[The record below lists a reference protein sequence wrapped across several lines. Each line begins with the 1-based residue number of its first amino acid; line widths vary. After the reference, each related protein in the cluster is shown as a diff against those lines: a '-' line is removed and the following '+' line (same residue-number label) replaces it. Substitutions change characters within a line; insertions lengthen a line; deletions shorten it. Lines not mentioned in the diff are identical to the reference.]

1 MQWLPAILIVP
12 YLILLLGIYRG
23 LRKINPYNI
32 SSEPL
37 EFVSVIVACR
47 NEELHLPGLLGSLSD
62 QDYPSHL
69 YEVIVV
75 NDNSTDKTFETASSF
90 SGKNNINTINNTG
103 TGKKKA
109 IETGINAAS
118 GKLIITTDADC
129 TPGKNWIR
137 TIASFYEDHKPDL
150 IICPVQLS
158 PMPGFFGKFQELEFL
173 SLQGI
178 TAGTASNGK
187 PVICNGANLAFTKE
201 SYLKHSENLHH
212 EIASGDD
219 VFLLH
224 SIKKAPQS
232 KILWLESANAL
243 ITAASS
249 PTIKSF
255 IKQRNRWISKS
266 GSIKDFYTIV
276 LGIVTFVTIL
286 LQPVLLIAGIFDPV
300 FLIVFLVVFALKSIP
315 DFLILQNTT
324 RRYGKESLMKWFLIS
339 QIIYPYYVLIVVL
352 KAIHP
357 GKPGIDSNVRACQ
370 NWL

>member
-1 MQWLPAILIVP
+1 MHWLPAILIVP

-23 LRKINPYNI
+23 LRKIKPFNI
-32 SSEPL
+32 SSKPF
-37 EFVSVIVACR
+37 EFVSVVVACR
-47 NEELHLPGLLGSLSD
+47 NEQLRLPDLLDKLSD

-90 SGKNNINTINNTG
+90 VGNFSINTINNTG

-109 IETGINAAS
+109 IETGINVAS

-129 TPGKNWIR
+129 IPGKNWISA
-137 TIASFYEDHKPDL
+137 IVSCYEYHHPDL
-150 IICPVQLS
+150 IICPVKLS

-178 TAGTASNGK
+178 TAGTAYNGN
-187 PVICNGANLAFTKE
+187 PILCNGANLAFKKDA
-201 SYLKHSENLHH
+201 YIRHSENLHH
-212 EIASGDD
+212 EIPSGDD

-224 SIKKAPQS
+224 SIKKDPQS
-232 KILWLESANAL
+232 KILWLESADSL

-249 PTIKSF
+249 PTIHSF

-266 GSIKDFYTIV
+266 GSIKDLYTII

-286 LQPVLLIAGIFDPV
+286 VQPVLLVTGIFDPDFIMV
-300 FLIVFLVVFALKSIP
+300 FVAVFALKSIP
-315 DFLILQNTT
+315 DYLILHNTT
-324 RRYGKESLMKWFLIS
+324 TRYGKESLMKWFLIS
-339 QIIYPYYVLIVVL
+339 QIIYPYYVLLVVL
-352 KAIHP
+352 KSIHP
-357 GKPGIDSNVRACQ
+357 GNRWD
-370 NWL
+370 